1 MKNIFFIILIA
12 FLFSC
17 KSKEEVDFFQ
27 GYYYSKVNSEIFYFQ
42 KKKVTIYNIMD
53 STSISHK
60 ISYDTTKIKIDE
72 IDYDYQNFNQDSLT
86 LYNFNQNKTDL
97 IQFQFSEF
105 DNKELNGSDW
115 SLNFTNEKGNSI
127 NQFMKIK
134 NQRGFHFFS
143 SNIENLNDTVYLYE
157 TPYIGKFFNKFNI
170 YSLYNVIL
178 ICNYNEKNISFL
190 RFENYKN
197 RKSDKFILDKVM
209 QKKIN
214 PMILGKWNKTKE
226 YNKLNSRTNRK
237 FRFHIKETDKNY
249 KRKIDSINQLLD
261 YSKIE
266 FTHNQKFIRFL
277 KDDSIQIIYD
287 INNTPVS
294 KYLFIDNI
302 DFESQNFE
310 IIKLTKDSLTIQ
322 ISEPNF
328 LYNYVRDKSYW
339 YKPDGAD
346 MLP

>member
-1 MKNIFFIILIA
+1 
-12 FLFSC
+12 
-17 KSKEEVDFFQ
+17 
-27 GYYYSKVNSEIFYFQ
+27 
-42 KKKVTIYNIMD
+42 
-53 STSISHK
+53 
-60 ISYDTTKIKIDE
+60 
-72 IDYDYQNFNQDSLT
+72 
-86 LYNFNQNKTDL
+86 
-97 IQFQFSEF
+97 
-105 DNKELNGSDW
+105 
-115 SLNFTNEKGNSI
+115 
-127 NQFMKIK
+127 MKIK

-170 YSLYNVIL
+170 YSLYNVFFIY
-178 ICNYNEKNISFL
+178 NYDEKNISFL

-214 PMILGKWNKTKE
+214 PMILGKWYKTKE

-237 FRFHIKETDKNY
+237 FRFHIKETDENY

-266 FTHNQKFIRFL
+266 FTQNQKFIRFL
-277 KDDSIQIIYD
+277 KDDSIQIMYD

-328 LYNYVRDKSYW
+328 LYTYVRDKPY
-339 YKPDGAD
+339 
-346 MLP
+346 